1 MPSRQQKF
9 AIKGS
14 KKVLNVW
21 TKSHFS
27 NFEMGWR
34 TFSCSRKCLLVV
46 LRYKLLL
53 GPSKLRNRMFLG
65 KCTKWNLIFQ
75 NWSKALC
82 LGVSEPTKRT
92 TKKTKWLLRVQ
103 HRLCKTH
110 KTKRHLSKKMKK
122 IKRQNEKKKIEI
134 CKILEIYDDFF
145 SN

>member
-9 AIKGS
+9 AKKGS

-53 GPSKLRNRMFLG
+53 GLSKLRNRMFLG
-65 KCTKWNLIFQ
+65 KCTKWNLIFL
-75 NWSKALC
+75 NWSKGLC